1 VSLTIPPLSHRFVLP
16 ALAALVLALP
26 GCNPPGDRETR
37 TDEVIRGWVTPVD
50 ALPWTA
56 SGAAH
61 PVAVYADR
69 SGSMAG
75 FLDTTFTTRPD
86 YRLAI
91 DGLQARLAPQAVFG
105 FGTTVRRETEAGL
118 KVMGDRTWY
127 SDRNTETEQVLDT
140 IAADKAHAWTHL
152 IVTDGRRSAPTSAYG
167 QFEQM
172 RQLAQAWIAAGG
184 SFLVAVSSAP
194 FTPVKDDPSGC
205 HAAGRREHE
214 MGNEGAASDQGVE
227 HVGLR
232 CPLYVFA
239 FAAPGDGM
247 RVGVT
252 LAQLFDHVWMYPAP
266 TAPGKMFVL
275 GQDPTTPGESVTFER
290 QRLLTADSAAV
301 AAVEGTEPA
310 TRPLRLHVAQPD
322 TESPTGR
329 LVAALLASG
338 TRAELAARGVTSDST
353 AADWMRQDGRT
364 GAVRVL
370 DAGRTLEVFSPGAD
384 DCRAAGATEPCGTL
398 YRLELYPTGAPAWLA
413 ELEARD
419 ASDVERTFGLGRL
432 FEPFRAN
439 AAASPPLARA
449 YLLVR

>member
-1 VSLTIPPLSHRFVLP
+1 LADRLALP

-37 TDEVIRGWVTPVD
+37 TDDVIRMWVEPAD
-50 ALPWTA
+50 ARPWTA
-56 SGAAH
+56 GRPSH

-69 SGSMAG
+69 SGSMRG
-75 FLDTTFTTRPD
+75 FLDPAYPTRTD
-86 YRLAI
+86 YRSVI
-91 DGLQARLAPQAVFG
+91 DGLQARLAPRVVYG
-105 FGTTVRRETEAGL
+105 FGTTVRREGQPGL
-118 KVMGDRTWY
+118 GVMGNREWY
-127 SDRNTETEQVLDT
+127 GDRNTETEQALDS
-140 IAADKAHAWTHL
+140 IAADSSHQWTHL
-152 IVTDGRRSAPTSAYG
+152 VVTDARRGDPNNGYG
-167 QFEQM
+167 QFVRM
-172 RQLAQAWIAAGG
+172 RQLAEAWVGAGG
-184 SFLVAVSSAP
+184 TFLVAVSLAP
-194 FTPVKDDPSGC
+194 FTPVPDDPSGC
-205 HAAGRREHE
+205 HAKTSARQ
-214 MGNEGAASDQGVE
+214 GAADGDDDEARAPAS
-227 HVGLR
+227 GLR
-232 CPLYVFA
+232 CPLYAFA
-239 FAAPGDGM
+239 FVSPGDGT
-247 RVGVT
+247 RVGAT
-252 LAQLFDHVWMYPAP
+252 LAELFDHVWMYPAP
-266 TAPGKMFVL
+266 TARGKLFVIS
-275 GQDPTTPGESVTFER
+275 QDPATPEESATFER

-301 AAVEGTEPA
+301 AAVEGTQPA
-310 TRPLRLHVAQPD
+310 TQPLRLHVAQTD
-322 TESPTGR
+322 TASPTGR

-439 AAASPPLARA
+439 TASSPPLVRA